1 MTTGLVPGDEHM
13 NTQPSRTRQLQDG
26 SMAMQISDRRVAP
39 RFRVQFRTFLTDQ
52 HSMSEHMGTILDLSV
67 TGCRVESLVP
77 VQQSAVMELR
87 IYVPDLDWPLM
98 VDRAV
103 QATSWDTRSLV
114 VGSYKTGRGGTS
126 ATRRDRRITAKFL
139 LQRLYSNIA
148 QCVTSR
154 KIAPASQ
161 QGNGGHF

>member
-67 TGCRVESLVP
+67 IGCRVESLVP
-77 VQQSAVMELR
+77 VEQSAVMELR

-98 VDRAV
+98 VDEAV
-103 QATSWDTRSLV
+103 VQWVKGNSFGLYFVKARPGTQDRLSWVLTRL
-114 VGSYKTGRGGTS
+114 
-126 ATRRDRRITAKFL
+126 AEE
-139 LQRLYSNIA
+139 
-148 QCVTSR
+148 
-154 KIAPASQ
+154 
-161 QGNGGHF
+161 GHR